1 MNAPLLVELFTEE
14 LPPKAL
20 QRLGEA
26 FAHGLRD
33 ELAASG
39 LLADEC
45 VVEIFATPRRLAA
58 RLSDVLTKAP
68 DRQTEE
74 RLLPEKVGLDA
85 AGNPTA
91 ALLKKLASLGR
102 DESAVPSIKK
112 ANDGKLV
119 MLFLPQLAAGQSL
132 QTGLASA
139 LEKTIARLPIPK
151 LMSYQLPN
159 SNETVKFVRPA
170 HGLVALHGADV
181 VNVSTLGLAAG
192 RSTHGHRFLGAR
204 DIELK
209 SAGEYDARLA
219 TEGKVIASFELR
231 RAEIEKQLVNKADE
245 LKLKFSPEI
254 SLFPNEELN
263 STCNALVNEVTAL
276 VEWPVV
282 YVAGFDAEFLSVPQE
297 CLILTM
303 RTNQKYFPLFDK
315 SGKLTEKFLVV
326 SNMQV
331 ADPTNIIEGNKRVV
345 RPRLADARFFYDQ
358 DRKARLESR
367 VPGLSKVVYHN
378 KLGTQ
383 LERVQRLQLL
393 AGKIAR
399 LIGADPLLAE
409 RAAWLAKADL
419 LTGMVGEFPEL
430 QGVMGRY
437 YAQHDGEPTL
447 VADAI
452 AEHYLP
458 RFAGD
463 RLPESSV
470 ACCVAL
476 ADKLDT
482 LIGIFGVGAIPTGDK
497 DPFALR
503 RHALGVIRIV
513 AERKL
518 PLHPHDLLKLAH
530 DTFPAGV
537 LLADHDGMP
546 NAMKAGYFVEE
557 RAKSYL
563 RELGYSALE
572 VESVLNLMP
581 RPQEYVSR
589 LEAARKFLALP
600 ESAGL
605 AEADKRIRNILSKS
619 GADAVTVKA
628 DETRLI
634 EIEEK
639 QMLRLT
645 RTLRTQVDALVA
657 QGQYSDALLLT
668 AQLHHPVAQFFE
680 KVMVNVED
688 QALRN
693 NRFALLHEVGNLM
706 NQVVNI
712 SKLAS

>member
-26 FAHGLRD
+26 FAYGLRD
-33 ELAASG
+33 ELTASG
-39 LLADEC
+39 LLALDC
-45 VVEIFATPRRLAA
+45 AVEIFATPRRLAVL
-58 RLSDVLTKAP
+58 LSDVLTKAP

-85 AGNPTA
+85 AGKPTA

-112 ANDGKLV
+112 ANDGKLM

-132 QTGLASA
+132 QAGLASA
-139 LEKTIARLPIPK
+139 LEKTIAKLPIPK
-151 LMSYQLPN
+151 VMSYQLPN
-159 SNETVKFVRPA
+159 STETVKFVRPA
-170 HGLVALHGADV
+170 HGLVALHGTDII
-181 VNVSTLGLAAG
+181 NVSVLGLAAG
-192 RSTHGHRFLGAR
+192 RTTHGHRFLGAR

-209 SAGEYDARLA
+209 SAGQYDARLLA
-219 TEGKVIASFELR
+219 EGKVIARFDVR
-231 RAEIEKQLVNKADE
+231 RAEIESQLKA
-245 LKLKFSPEI
+245 KAS
-254 SLFPNEELN
+254 ELN
-263 STCNALVNEVTAL
+263 GTLGEYETLLDEVTAL

-303 RTNQKYFPLFDK
+303 RTNQKYFPLFDQ

-358 DRKARLESR
+358 DRKARLETR

-383 LERVQRLQLL
+383 LERVERVQLL

-399 LIGADPLLAE
+399 LLGADSLQIEHAQ

-437 YAQHDGEPTL
+437 YALHDDEPAV

-463 RLPESSV
+463 RLPGSV
-470 ACCVAL
+470 AACCVAL

-482 LIGIFGVGAIPTGDK
+482 IIGIFGVGAVPTGDK

-503 RHALGVIRIV
+503 RHALGVIRIL

-518 PLHPHDLLKLAH
+518 LLGFGDLLKLAH
-530 DTFPAGV
+530 ETFTTGI
-537 LLADHDGMP
+537 LIDSHDRNGMAIS
-546 NAMKAGYFVEE
+546 NWLEASFFVTE

-572 VESVLNLMP
+572 IESVLSLSP
-581 RPQEYVSR
+581 KPLEYVSR
-589 LEAARKFLALP
+589 LEASRKFLALP

-619 GADAVTVKA
+619 GGDSVVIKA
-628 DETRLI
+628 DESGLI
-634 EIEEK
+634 ESEEK
-639 QMLRLT
+639 QILRLT

-680 KVMVNVED
+680 KVMVNVEN
-688 QALRN
+688 QELRN

-712 SKLAS
+712 SKLAT

>member
-1 MNAPLLVELFTEE
+1 MNPLLLVELFTEE

-26 FAHGLRD
+26 FAKGLHD
-33 ELAASG
+33 ELAASA
-39 LLADEC
+39 LLAADC
-45 VVEIFATPRRLAA
+45 KVEVFATPRRLAV
-58 RLSDVLTKAP
+58 RLSNVLGKAP
-68 DRQTEE
+68 DRQIDE

-85 AGNPTA
+85 AGKPTA

-102 DESAVPSIKK
+102 DESAVASIKK

-119 MLFLPQLAAGQSL
+119 MLFLPQLAAGQTL
-132 QTGLASA
+132 QAGLQAA
-139 LEKTIARLPIPK
+139 LEKTIAGLPIPK
-151 LMSYQLPN
+151 VMSYQLPN
-159 SNETVKFVRPA
+159 STETVKFVRPA
-170 HGLVALHGADV
+170 HGLVALHGPDV
-181 VNVSTLGLAAG
+181 IAVQVLGLAAG
-192 RSTHGHRFLGAR
+192 RVTHGHRFLGAR

-209 SAGEYDARLA
+209 AADEYEARLNA
-219 TEGKVIASFELR
+219 EGKVVASFSAR
-231 RAEIEKQLVNKADE
+231 RAGIESQLTAKAAELGCTLGEYEALLDE
-245 LKLKFSPEI
+245 V
-254 SLFPNEELN
+254 
-263 STCNALVNEVTAL
+263 AAL

-282 YVAGFDAEFLSVPQE
+282 YVAGFDWEFLSVPQE

-303 RTNQKYFPLFDK
+303 RTNQKYFPLFDA

-331 ADPTNIIEGNKRVV
+331 ADPVNIVEGNKRVV

-358 DRKARLESR
+358 DRKARLETR
-367 VPGLSKVVYHN
+367 VPGLGKVVYHN
-378 KLGTQ
+378 KLGSQ
-383 LERVQRLQLL
+383 LERVERVQLL

-419 LTGMVGEFPEL
+419 QTGMVGEFPEL
-430 QGVMGRY
+430 QGIMGRY
-437 YAQHDGEPTL
+437 YAKHDGEPDV

-463 RLPESSV
+463 RLPGSPV

-482 LIGIFGVGAIPTGDK
+482 IIGIFGTGAIPTGDK

-503 RHALGVIRIV
+503 RHALGVIRIL
-513 AERKL
+513 AEHKL
-518 PLHPHDLLKLAH
+518 PLRVEELLTLAH
-530 DTFPAGV
+530 DTFPKGT
-537 LLADHDGMP
+537 LLAVHERKGGAVG
-546 NAMKAGYFVEE
+546 NAAEASAFVLE

-563 RELGYSALE
+563 RDAGYTVLE
-572 VESVLNLMP
+572 IESVLDLS
-581 RPQEYVSR
+581 PQPLEYVSR
-589 LEAARKFLALP
+589 LEAARQFLQLP

-619 GADAVTVKA
+619 GAADGALSA
-628 DETRLI
+628 DETKLI
-634 EIEEK
+634 ETEEK
-639 QMLRLT
+639 QLLTSTRDLRAKVD
-645 RTLRTQVDALVA
+645 TLLKQ
-657 QGQYSDALLLT
+657 QKFSDALLLT
-668 AQLHHPVAQFFE
+668 AQLHQPVTQFFD

-688 QALRN
+688 PALRN
-693 NRFALLHEVGNLM
+693 NRFALLHEVANLT
-706 NQVVNI
+706 NQVVNL
-712 SKLAS
+712 SKLAT

>member
-26 FAHGLRD
+26 FAYGLRD
-33 ELAASG
+33 ELTASG
-39 LLADEC
+39 LLALDC
-45 VVEIFATPRRLAA
+45 AVEIFATPRRLAVL
-58 RLSDVLTKAP
+58 LSDVLTKAP

-85 AGNPTA
+85 AGKPTA

-112 ANDGKLV
+112 ANDGKLM

-132 QTGLASA
+132 QAGLASA
-139 LEKTIARLPIPK
+139 LEKTIAKLPIPK
-151 LMSYQLPN
+151 VMSYQLPN
-159 SNETVKFVRPA
+159 STETVKFVRPA
-170 HGLVALHGADV
+170 HGLVALHGTDII
-181 VNVSTLGLAAG
+181 NVSVLGLAAG
-192 RSTHGHRFLGAR
+192 RTTHGHRFLGAR

-209 SAGEYDARLA
+209 SAGQYDARLLA
-219 TEGKVIASFELR
+219 EGKVIARFDVR
-231 RAEIEKQLVNKADE
+231 RAEIESQLKA
-245 LKLKFSPEI
+245 KAS
-254 SLFPNEELN
+254 ELN
-263 STCNALVNEVTAL
+263 GTLGEYETLLDEVTAL

-303 RTNQKYFPLFDK
+303 RTNQKYFPLFDAA
-315 SGKLTEKFLVV
+315 GKLTEKFLVV

-358 DRKARLESR
+358 DRKARLETR

-383 LERVQRLQLL
+383 LERVQRMQLL

-437 YAQHDGEPTL
+437 YAQHDDEPAV

-463 RLPESSV
+463 KLPESTV

-503 RHALGVIRIV
+503 RHALGVIRIL

-518 PLHPHDLLKLAH
+518 PISVGELLSLAH
-530 DTFPAGV
+530 DTFRQGV
-537 LLADHDGMP
+537 LFAQHEGGVS
-546 NAMKAGYFVEE
+546 NAAKAETFVFE

-563 RELGYSALE
+563 RDLDYAVLE
-572 VESVLNLMP
+572 IESVLDLSP
-581 RPQEYVSR
+581 RPLEYVAR

-619 GADAVTVKA
+619 GASITAAKA
-628 DETRLI
+628 DETMLK
-634 EIEEK
+634 ESEEK
-639 QMLRLT
+639 QLLT
-645 RTLRTQVDALVA
+645 TTRQVRGQVDALLQ
-657 QGQYSDALLLT
+657 QGHFSEALLLT
-668 AQLHHPVAQFFE
+668 AQLHQPVTQFFD
-680 KVMVNVED
+680 KVMVNAED
-688 QALRN
+688 QALRE
-693 NRFALLHEVGNLM
+693 NRFALLHEVANLT
-706 NQVVNI
+706 NRVANI
-712 SKLAS
+712 SKLAT

>member
-1 MNAPLLVELFTEE
+1 MNAALLVELFTEE

-20 QRLGEA
+20 QKLGVA

-39 LLADEC
+39 LLAADC
-45 VVEIFATPRRLAA
+45 KVEIFATPRRLAA
-58 RLSDVLTKAP
+58 RLSNVLAKAP

-85 AGNPTA
+85 AGKPTA

-102 DESAVPSIKK
+102 DESAVASIKK
-112 ANDGKLV
+112 ANDGKLT

-132 QTGLASA
+132 QAGLAAA
-139 LEKTIARLPIPK
+139 LDKTIARLPIPK
-151 LMSYQLPN
+151 VMSYQLPG
-159 SNETVKFVRPA
+159 STETVKFVRPA
-170 HGLVALHGADV
+170 HGLVALHGSDV
-181 VNVSTLGLAAG
+181 VNVSTLGLTAG
-192 RSTHGHRFLGAR
+192 RMTHGHRFLGER

-209 SAGEYDARLA
+209 TAAEYDARLN
-219 TEGKVIASFELR
+219 TEGKVIADFVVR
-231 RAEIEKQLVNKADE
+231 RTEIEAQLQARAT
-245 LKLKFSPEI
+245 
-254 SLFPNEELN
+254 ELN
-263 STCNALVNEVTAL
+263 STLGEYETLLDEVTAL

-282 YVAGFDAEFLSVPQE
+282 YVAGFEAEFLAVPQE

-303 RTNQKYFPLFDK
+303 RTNQKYFPLFDQT
-315 SGKLTEKFLVV
+315 GKLTEKFLVV

-331 ADPTNIIEGNKRVV
+331 ADPKNIIEGNKRVV

-358 DRKARLESR
+358 DRRARLETR
-367 VPGLSKVVYHN
+367 VPGLAKVVYHN

-383 LERVQRLQLL
+383 LARVQRVQTL
-393 AGKIAR
+393 AGQIAR
-399 LIGADPLLAE
+399 LIGADATLAE

-430 QGVMGRY
+430 QGIMGRY
-437 YAQHDGEPTL
+437 YAQHDGEPAL

-463 RLPESSV
+463 VLPQSNE

-503 RHALGVIRIV
+503 RHALGVIRIL

-518 PLHPHDLLKLAH
+518 PLDFGDLLKLAH
-530 DTFPAGV
+530 ETFPKGI
-537 LLADHDGMP
+537 LIDSHDRNDVVVP
-546 NAMKAGYFVEE
+546 NWLEANFFVTE

-572 VESVLNLMP
+572 IESVLSLTP
-581 RPQEYVSR
+581 KPPEYVSR

-605 AEADKRIRNILSKS
+605 AEADKRIRNILTKS
-619 GADAVTVKA
+619 GGDAVFVNA
-628 DETRLI
+628 DESKLV

-639 QMLRLT
+639 QILRLT
-645 RTLRTQVDALVA
+645 RTLRKQVDTLVV
-657 QGQYSDALLLT
+657 QGLYSDALLLT

-680 KVMVNVED
+680 KVMVNVEN
-688 QALRN
+688 QELRN

-706 NQVVNI
+706 NQVVNL
-712 SKLAS
+712 SKLAA